1 MKLINPS
8 LLYLLRWQ
16 GRLDKARASL
26 HAGLAMA
33 AEHQGCLELLAEVRD
48 LQHHLARTTSSTF
61 CSCTIVHVD
70 RFDVVYQKKCD
81 TGRVDAS
88 TRAYPYTN
96 VHAVYC
102 RCGLVGTN

>member
-8 LLYLLRWQ
+8 LLHLLRWQ

-70 RFDVVYQKKCD
+70 RFDVVYHRNVILVVLMLQPVP
-81 TGRVDAS
+81 THTRMYMPFTVAVDW
-88 TRAYPYTN
+88 
-96 VHAVYC
+96 
-102 RCGLVGTN
+102 